1 MTGRETKER
10 ALRTPHPSTLVL
22 ATANPGKAAEFRALL
37 PDGIPITTLADLGL
51 AAPEEYGTSFG
62 NNARAKALS
71 AALGSGSFA
80 LADDSGLEVDALGG
94 APGVRSARFGGEPA
108 DDARNRR
115 ALLSALSGVPPERR
129 AARFVCAL
137 SLASP
142 HRILAESEGVCEGRV
157 AERAGGD
164 HGFGYDPIFQLPDG
178 RQMAE
183 LRPEEKNRLSH
194 RAVAVRRL
202 LPYLIELWPV
212 ETGSDDVG

>member
-1 MTGRETKER
+1 MG
-10 ALRTPHPSTLVL
+10 TPHSPTLVL
-22 ATANPGKAAEFRALL
+22 ATTNRGKAAEFRALL
-37 PDGIPITTLADLGL
+37 PDAIPVTTLADLGL
-51 AAPEEYGTSFG
+51 AAPEEIGTTFEE
-62 NNARAKALS
+62 NARAKALA

-108 DDARNRR
+108 EDARNRR

-137 SLASP
+137 ALASP
-142 HRILAESEGVCEGRV
+142 HRILAVSEGVCEGRV
-157 AERAGGD
+157 AELAGGG

-178 RQMAE
+178 RRMAE

-202 LPYLIELWPV
+202 LPLLIDLWSV
-212 ETGSDDVG
+212 QVGSDGPG